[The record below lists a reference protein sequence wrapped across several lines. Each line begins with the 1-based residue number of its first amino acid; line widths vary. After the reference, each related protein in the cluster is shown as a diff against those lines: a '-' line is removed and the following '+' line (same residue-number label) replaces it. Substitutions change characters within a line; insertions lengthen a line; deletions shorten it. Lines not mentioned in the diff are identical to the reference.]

1 MTRPFA
7 IANRKSILLKSQP
20 GGLIIFFF
28 ALLLCASLIHAEEIS
43 YPDTRYL
50 SPHTVYVGDK
60 GRLFAELGPAFA
72 NAEAF
77 VKDAASEFPKM
88 QDLVITRMELEK
100 RNNNI
105 RFIVDFVSYAP
116 GLYVLPPLALE
127 AIGNET
133 LFLGGLEINIASI
146 LTTDQTAISLP
157 ALPLAYP
164 GTGFLVYGT
173 LGIILLVIILGIAGF
188 LFAHKFLE
196 PLRIKQRR
204 RKLLASIE
212 KISGQLKKLF
222 DGSENNEQ
230 EPDAARE
237 LFSILAG
244 DFREFLSFMTG
255 RDCRVL
261 SPAEFQTIPLDIPAG
276 NGGLGGL
283 FNRWD
288 RLRFSGTGMARNDVL
303 AVLDELGTLIIN
315 ITNMDSRHE
324 RGV

>member
-1 MTRPFA
+1 MG
-7 IANRKSILLKSQP
+7 KY
-20 GGLIIFFF
+20 FF
-28 ALLLCASLIHAEEIS
+28 ALLLCASLIHAEEIY

-105 RFIVDFVSYAP
+105 RFIIDFISYAP
-116 GLYVLPPLALE
+116 GVFVLPTLALE
-127 AIGNET
+127 ATGNET
-133 LFLGGLEINIASI
+133 LFLGGLDINIASI
-146 LTTDQTAISLP
+146 LTPDQTAISLP
-157 ALPLAYP
+157 APPLAFP
-164 GTGFLVYGT
+164 GTGLLVYGT
-173 LGIILLVIILGIAGF
+173 LGIIVLVLILGIGGF

-196 PLRIKQRR
+196 PLRIKRR
-204 RKLLASIE
+204 RRRLLASIE
-212 KISGQLKKLF
+212 HTTMQLKIIF
-222 DGSENNEQ
+222 DGSEDNINDT
-230 EPDAARE
+230 DAAGE
-237 LFSILAG
+237 LFSFLAG
-244 DFREFLSFMTG
+244 EFREFLTFVTG

-261 SPAEFQTIPLDIPAG
+261 SPAEFHTISLALPAVG
-276 NGGLGGL
+276 STGLGSL
-283 FNRWD
+283 FSRWD

-303 AVLDELGTLIIN
+303 AILDELGTLIVNIIN
-315 ITNMDSRHE
+315 VEGKHE